1 MNMPTSEQD
10 IRNRLL
16 VARLPA
22 LPHIIVKLLEYCRT
36 DNVGMAELAEI
47 IAKDP
52 AIAAK
57 ILGVANSSAFHRN
70 GQKVRLEQSLISLG
84 TDMIRTL
91 AISESVF
98 QTFNGL
104 VASSRIN
111 LRGFWKHSLAA
122 AVLARD
128 IAKKMGY
135 ANIDEAY
142 LGGLLHDVGRLA
154 ILAVAPNDYAQN
166 FHAIDDATLCVVE
179 QRTMQIS
186 HPEAGAWLV
195 ERWKLDSFLADSV
208 LYHHEPISR
217 VESAHPLI
225 RIVYL
230 SHLLASQRH
239 DEPAVEQAGRL
250 CQLSVSDMGIM
261 RQDAESKVIDA
272 AKFLGID
279 LAGAD
284 EVPSHVAFI
293 PQSAAQKKLNNEL
306 QNMLHASET
315 ARAFSRQTS
324 ESDLLEAI
332 TRSARILFQLDD
344 AIILTAHP
352 SSQTLIGNPE
362 DLRARLSS
370 FSMPLAGKGP
380 IAESVLQQ
388 QPACIAGDSPA
399 LSIAEEQLIRILD
412 VESLVCM
419 PLVVK
424 ERLFG
429 VVVGGA
435 PSLVTSDLRR
445 NLGFLQTF
453 GSQASSALH
462 SLRSKQDEA
471 RKLSAASA
479 EEFRLASLKV
489 AHEVNNPLFIIKNY
503 LNLLNDKLARQE
515 PVSGEISVL
524 NEEIDRVSKI
534 LRQFASPQ
542 PATRQSATELNKVVQ
557 SVLRIFRD
565 TGFAPAS
572 VKLIAKTEDQ
582 PDEIDCEDGVVKQI
596 LINLLKNAIEA
607 MPGGGEI
614 LVENRGY
621 ATHDRQLY
629 IELCVKDT
637 GPGIPKPILE
647 KIFSPH
653 NSTKG
658 EPNRGLGLSIV
669 NDLVKK
675 AQGFITCRSN
685 SSGTTFEI
693 LFPVSNRKTT
703 NSAPGSPP

>member
-1 MNMPTSEQD
+1 MNMPPSEQD

-22 LPHIIVKLLEYCRT
+22 LPHIIVKLLEYCRA
-36 DNVGMAELAEI
+36 DDVGMAELAEI

-91 AISESVF
+91 VISESVF
-98 QTFNGL
+98 QTFNGF

-111 LRGFWKHSLAA
+111 LRGFWKHSLTS

-128 IAKKMGY
+128 IAKRMGY

-154 ILAVAPNDYAQN
+154 ILTVAPNDYAQN
-166 FHAIDDATLCVVE
+166 FHAHDDEILCVVE

-186 HPEAGAWLV
+186 HPEVGAWLI

-217 VESAHPLI
+217 IESAHPLI

-230 SHLLASQRH
+230 SHLLANHRH
-239 DEPAVEQAGRL
+239 DDPSVSRAGNM
-250 CQLSVSDMGIM
+250 CQLSVNDMEIL
-261 RQDAESKVIDA
+261 RQEADSKVIESA
-272 AKFLGID
+272 NFLGID
-279 LAGAD
+279 LSGAD
-284 EVPSHVAFI
+284 DVPSHVAYI
-293 PQSAAQKKLNNEL
+293 PQSPAQKKLNDEL
-306 QNMLHASET
+306 QSMLHASET
-315 ARAFSRQTS
+315 ARTFSRQTS
-324 ESDLLEAI
+324 ETELLESI

-344 AIILTAHP
+344 AIILTANA
-352 SSQTLIGNPE
+352 SSKTLNGNPE
-362 DLRARLSS
+362 DLRARLSG
-370 FSMPLAGKGP
+370 FSMPLSGKGP
-380 IAESVLQQ
+380 LAEAVMRQ
-388 QPACIAGDSPA
+388 QPVCIVGDAPS
-399 LSIAEEQLIRILD
+399 LSIAEEQLIRILET
-412 VESLVCM
+412 ESLVCL
-419 PLVVK
+419 PLAFK
-424 ERLFG
+424 EQLFG
-429 VVVGGA
+429 VVVGSA
-435 PSLVTSDLRR
+435 ASLVTSDLRR

-453 GSQASSALH
+453 SNQASSALH
-462 SLRSKQDEA
+462 ALRSKQEDA
-471 RKLSAASA
+471 QKHSAASA

-503 LNLLNDKLARQE
+503 LNLLNDKLARHE
-515 PVSGEISVL
+515 PISGEISVL

-534 LRQFASPQ
+534 LSQFANPQ
-542 PATRQSATELNKVVQ
+542 PTNRQNTTELNKVVQ
-557 SVLRIFRD
+557 SVIRIFRD

-572 VKLIAKTEDQ
+572 VKLTSKTEGQ
-582 PDEIDCEDGVVKQI
+582 PDEIDCEDGAVKQI

-607 MPGGGEI
+607 MPKGGEI

-629 IELCVKDT
+629 IELCVKDS
-637 GPGIPKPILE
+637 GPGIPKSILE
-647 KIFSPH
+647 NIFAPH
-653 NSTKG
+653 NSTRDG
-658 EPNRGLGLSIV
+658 PNRGLGLSIV
-669 NDLVKK
+669 NDLVKN

-685 SSGTTFEI
+685 SNGTTYEI
-693 LFPVSNRKTT
+693 LFPVSNRRTT
-703 NSAPGSPP
+703 TSAPGSRP